1 MSFPAD
7 RPYIKEMRQPAL
19 NNQSRMKDNFVL
31 LDTLIYR
38 AARDAN
44 VGYDELYLI
53 GFDWSWQNPFY
64 SVGEYM
70 GRVLSKE
77 KGSL

>member
-1 MSFPAD
+1 
-7 RPYIKEMRQPAL
+7 MRQPAL